1 MGSRNSNELLIT
13 LVNFTTPGL
22 VRGQRVAKTLRQ
34 RVRTGLDIVR
44 AIVLGANFVMLGRAF
59 LYGLDLLLWVV
70 VAETTSFV
78 SSKRIQGT
86 T

>member
-1 MGSRNSNELLIT
+1 LGSRNSNELLIT

-44 AIVLGANFVMLGRAF
+44 AIELGANFVMLGRAF
-59 LYGLDLLLWVV
+59 LYGLAALV